1 MSKLIPGFP
10 VDIGPAY
17 EGERIRK
24 EQMYVE
30 FGGLKVPYKF
40 ELVIACR
47 PEEVED
53 GKVEVV
59 GPDLME
65 LKEGGSYPIGI
76 LVKVA
81 GAKVDK
87 DLEGVI
93 ERRIHEFINYIQGV
107 MHVNQ
112 RDQVWIRISKYAVK
126 KGLNS
131 LKWIGLALIHL
142 FKHHMPFIEKIEV
155 TIYTDEAKV
164 KELLEKLA
172 RPRYEERDRRA
183 LSLRDEDV
191 DTFYGCILCQSF
203 APTHVCVITPERPA
217 NCGAI
222 SYLDARAAAAIDPK
236 GPIFPIPKGKCLDP
250 IAGEYEG
257 VNEIVRQKSMGKI
270 ERVKLYTAMDHPH
283 TSCGCFEAIVFYI
296 PEVDG
301 FGIVHRDYR
310 GVAVN
315 GLRFSEMAAQT
326 GGGLQTP
333 GFHGVS
339 ILYMKSR
346 KFLQADGGWN
356 RVVWMP
362 SELKER
368 VKDAIPP
375 ELYDKIAT
383 EKDVSNVEEL
393 KKWLIEKG
401 HPLAAKLREMEEA
414 KAKEEAAA
422 PAEAAAPEVAAP
434 AAGIAVPTATA
445 PIKIVLKGATI
456 KIGKIVVRRR

>member
-1 MSKLIPGFP
+1 MPEKLIPGFP
-10 VDIGPAY
+10 VDVGPAY

-24 EQMYVE
+24 NQMYVE

-40 ELVIACR
+40 ELVLACK

-53 GKVEVV
+53 GKVEVI
-59 GPDLME
+59 GPDLTE

-81 GAKVDK
+81 GKKVDR

-93 ERRIHEFINYIQGV
+93 ERRLHEFMNYIQGV
-107 MHVNQ
+107 MHVAQ
-112 RDQVWIRISKYAVK
+112 RDQVWIRISKTAVK

-131 LKWIGLALIHL
+131 LKYIGQALIHL
-142 FKHHMPFIEKIEV
+142 YRHEMPFIEKIEV
-155 TIYTDEAKV
+155 SIITDPEKV

-222 SYLDARAAAAIDPK
+222 SYFDARAAANIDPK
-236 GPIFPIPKGKCLDP
+236 GPVFPIPKGKCIDGV
-250 IAGEYEG
+250 AGEYEG
-257 VNEIVRQKSMGKI
+257 VNEVVRQKSMGKV
-270 ERVKLYTAMDHPH
+270 ERVKLYTAFDHPH

-301 FGIVHRDYR
+301 LGVVHRDFK
-310 GVAVN
+310 GTTVN

-326 GGGLQTP
+326 GGGLQTE

-339 ILYMKSR
+339 VLYMKSR
-346 KFLQADGGWN
+346 KFLIADGGWK
-356 RVVWMP
+356 RIVWLP

-368 VKDAIPP
+368 VKDAIPS

-383 EKDVSNVEEL
+383 EKDVSSIDEL
-393 KKWLIEKG
+393 KKFLIEKG
-401 HPLAAKLREMEEA
+401 HPLAEKIKSMEEA
-414 KAKEEAAA
+414 EKEEVT
-422 PAEAAAPEVAAP
+422 AE
-434 AAGIAVPTATA
+434 GAVPTMEAA
-445 PIKIVLKGATI
+445 PSMAVPAAMTPIRIVLKGARI
-456 KIGKIVVRRR
+456 KIGKIIIKKSKR

>member
-1 MSKLIPGFP
+1 MPELIPGFP

-24 EQMYVE
+24 NQMYVE
-30 FGGLKVPYKF
+30 FGGLNVEHKF
-40 ELVIACR
+40 ELVLASK

-53 GKVEVV
+53 GKVEVI
-59 GPDLME
+59 GPDLTE
-65 LKEGGSYPIGI
+65 LKEGGSYPLGI
-76 LVKVA
+76 IVRVA
-81 GAKVDK
+81 GEKIDQ
-87 DLEGVI
+87 DIEGVI

-112 RDQVWIRISKYAVK
+112 RDQIWIRISKSAVK

-131 LKWIGLALIHL
+131 LKLIGQALIHL
-142 FKHHMPFIEKIEV
+142 YKQEMPFIEKIQV
-155 TIYTDEAKV
+155 TFITDPEKV
-164 KELLEKLA
+164 KEYLEKVA
-172 RPRYEERDRRA
+172 RPRYEERDKRA

-222 SYLDARAAAAIDPK
+222 SYFDARAAANIDPK
-236 GPIFPIPKGKCLDP
+236 GPIFPMPKGKCLDEV
-250 IAGEYEG
+250 AGEYEG

-270 ERVKLYTAMDHPH
+270 ERVKLYTVFDHPH

-301 FGIVHRDYR
+301 LGIVHRDFR

-326 GGGLQTP
+326 GGGLQTE
-333 GFHGVS
+333 GFHGIS

-346 KFLQADGGWN
+346 KFLVADGGWK
-356 RVVWMP
+356 RIVWMP
-362 SELKER
+362 AELKER
-368 VKDAIPP
+368 VKDAIPQD
-375 ELYDKIAT
+375 LYDKIAT
-383 EKDVSNVEEL
+383 EREVSSVDEL
-393 KKWLIEKG
+393 KKFLLEKN
-401 HPLAAKLREMEEA
+401 HPLAEKIKEMEAAEA
-414 KAKEEAAA
+414 EEKPEEEAVETEAL
-422 PAEAAAPEVAAP
+422 PAGAM
-434 AAGIAVPTATA
+434 I
-445 PIKIVLKGATI
+445 PIRIKLQGATI
-456 KIGKIVVRRR
+456 RIGRMVVRRRKK